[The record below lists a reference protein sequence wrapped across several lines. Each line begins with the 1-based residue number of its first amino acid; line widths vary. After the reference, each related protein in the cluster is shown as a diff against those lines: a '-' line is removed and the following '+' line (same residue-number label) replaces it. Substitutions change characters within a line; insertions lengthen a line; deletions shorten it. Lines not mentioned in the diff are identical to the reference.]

1 MTNSNKCNI
10 NFQSKFAYINN
21 EIIDINNVNDDN
33 KCNLKC
39 KFGHELI
46 PVRGKKKIHHFRHK
60 HKEDTGGNP
69 MTEWQGN
76 FPITE
81 IDFLKINDT

>member
-21 EIIDINNVNDDN
+21 ELIHIDNINDN
-33 KCNLKC
+33 NKSNLKC

-60 HKEDTGGNP
+60 HKEDTCGRYLIYIKKMNNLL
-69 MTEWQGN
+69 EN
-76 FPITE
+76 
-81 IDFLKINDT
+81 KIK